1 MDVFDKDIKF
11 KPDRLKYV
19 RQTED
24 MNLVKQRLSELTETP
39 GYNQLNETQ
48 QKMVRVSVLLSN
60 RAFRKTDTPSAR
72 AIGVSEF
79 THEPWLYT
87 ESEMKRRLPR
97 LNPKDPKHLDIKYE
111 YDPAIRKYR
120 GSQNFI
126 ASLDCF
132 QSVYSLERQKW
143 ISADPWKLID
153 SKDFFNGEALDF
165 SLLYAKG
172 ADFVKNA
179 LESAFKK
186 TGFPCVLFLNI
197 NLNPNISDHAMVVLG
212 PNQKG
217 DVLCWEK
224 MCYGPY
230 VIAPIHSSLERWVYE
245 PARHGTTT
253 LLIRKLKK

>member
-1 MDVFDKDIKF
+1 MDVFEKDKKF
-11 KPDRLKYV
+11 KPDSLKYV

-132 QSVYSLERQKW
+132 QSVYSL
-143 ISADPWKLID
+143 
-153 SKDFFNGEALDF
+153 
-165 SLLYAKG
+165 
-172 ADFVKNA
+172 
-179 LESAFKK
+179 
-186 TGFPCVLFLNI
+186 
-197 NLNPNISDHAMVVLG
+197 
-212 PNQKG
+212 
-217 DVLCWEK
+217 
-224 MCYGPY
+224 
-230 VIAPIHSSLERWVYE
+230 
-245 PARHGTTT
+245 
-253 LLIRKLKK
+253 